1 MLQSYKQLEVSH
13 NELMNGQTAHEQWKQ
28 QQQHDENRIIVLQNE
43 VNELMAANS
52 ELVAGNTALESQL
65 KDQTANFDRDPNQGS
80 LELEDLS
87 KNEGQQASK
96 EKRFLLSELTQIKE
110 QLHSKL
116 LMFKARSA
124 GKRNTSQAVENGQFE
139 ILDHMTVEDILRKEI
154 DHFFIMT

>member
-1 MLQSYKQLEVSH
+1 
-13 NELMNGQTAHEQWKQ
+13 
-28 QQQHDENRIIVLQNE
+28 
-43 VNELMAANS
+43 MAANS